1 MLKEVYACKYN
12 RISNTLHQRVKQMS
26 KSLKRIIR

>member
-1 MLKEVYACKYN
+1 MLKEIYACKYN
-12 RISNTLHQRVKQMS
+12 RISNTPHPQVKQMS

>member
-12 RISNTLHQRVKQMS
+12 RISNTPHPQVKQMS
-26 KSLKRIIR
+26 KSLKRIIY